1 MLRALVASSI
11 AALLALPIAAT
22 AAGGPQGGSPRRA
35 RMFDPATVTSVSGQV
50 EEVQRLSGRRGEG
63 IHVVLRTSD
72 GTLDVLLGPA
82 AFLEKQGLS
91 LAQGDSI
98 EVTGSK
104 VQMGGAPAIIAQT
117 VKKGDAVVTL
127 RDAQG
132 RPAWAGGRRG
142 AW

>member
-11 AALLALPIAAT
+11 AALLALPVAAT
-22 AAGGPQGGSPRRA
+22 AAAGPQGGGPRRA

-72 GTLDVLLGPA
+72 GALDVHLGPA

-104 VQMGGAPAIIAQT
+104 VQMGSAPAIIAQT